1 MNKIQFK
8 YVAGPFGDE
17 TSRYDITF
25 PDMKV
30 IDFIATVI
38 KEKPGEWGYINLNSV
53 GYNSRIAEYRHGVI
67 LSMTDDADL
76 LNTTI
81 TCNEA
86 WAHGGWSRMD
96 YVLYGKVNKPKIV
109 YPEPEEKPNFLF

>member
-1 MNKIQFK
+1 MIKLIYK
-8 YVAGPFGDE
+8 RGPFGDE
-17 TSRYDITF
+17 TSEYTLQF

-30 IDFIATVI
+30 IDFIAAVI
-38 KEKPGEWGYINLNSV
+38 KEYPGEWGYINFNGVWS
-53 GYNSRIAEYRHGVI
+53 NKIAEYSHGLI

-81 TCNEA
+81 SCEGC

-96 YVLYGKVNKPKIV
+96 YVLKGEVNRPKKI
-109 YPEPEEKPNFLF
+109 YPEPEEKPDFLF